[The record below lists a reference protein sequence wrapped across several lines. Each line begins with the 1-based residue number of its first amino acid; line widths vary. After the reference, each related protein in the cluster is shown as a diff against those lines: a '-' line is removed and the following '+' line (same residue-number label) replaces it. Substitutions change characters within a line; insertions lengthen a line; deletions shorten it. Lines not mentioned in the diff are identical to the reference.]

1 MKITVGVVEDDTR
14 IRESVGRII
23 DVAEGFSCVG
33 SFKNAEVALKEIP
46 RLKPN
51 VVLMDINLPGMSGVD
66 CVRELK
72 IVAPTVRIIMFTVYD
87 EPEQLFKSLMA
98 GACGYLL
105 KRTPPEK
112 LLESIAEASRGGSP
126 MNRQIASMMVEY
138 FHSLGRALPEMETLT
153 RREHETLALL
163 ADGYRYKE
171 IAEKMHIS
179 LPTVSEYVS
188 NIYQKLHVTSR
199 TEAVVKFLRA
209 QTQS

>member
-1 MKITVGVVEDDTR
+1 MTQSMKITVGVVEDDVR
-14 IRESVGRII
+14 IRESVRRII

-33 SFKNAEVALKEIP
+33 LFKDAEVALQEIP

-72 IVAPTVRIIMFTVYD
+72 TAAPTVRIIMFTVYD

-112 LLESIAEASRGGSP
+112 L
-126 MNRQIASMMVEY
+126 
-138 FHSLGRALPEMETLT
+138 
-153 RREHETLALL
+153 
-163 ADGYRYKE
+163 
-171 IAEKMHIS
+171 
-179 LPTVSEYVS
+179 
-188 NIYQKLHVTSR
+188 
-199 TEAVVKFLRA
+199 
-209 QTQS
+209 